1 MAQKIKY
8 TKTKTTTKRYRRKK
22 KRKQAIDILVYI
34 AHKHGGKAENIERA
48 KQITHDLQVN
58 DLENSYICPLLLFSH
73 LRYGEIGY
81 DAEME
86 LCLDIL
92 SACDKLIVASDFIE
106 SKGVKKEIDFANLVG
121 MEVVYLEDSE

>member
-1 MAQKIKY
+1 MLI
-8 TKTKTTTKRYRRKK
+8 
-22 KRKQAIDILVYI
+22 YI
-34 AHKHGGKAENIERA
+34 AHKHGGKIENIERA
-48 KQITHDLQVN
+48 KQITHDLQIN

-92 SACDKLIVASDFIE
+92 SACDKLIVASDI
-106 SKGVKKEIDFANLVG
+106 SKGVAKEIDFANLVN
-121 MEVVYLEDSE
+121 MEVEFLEDTE